1 MDQHVCSAPVVLV
14 SALLRD
20 AGFRHGFATRVGG
33 VSAAPF
39 DTLDF
44 GVQDDAANVAEN
56 LRRLGAAVGFDPASL
71 YQASQVHGA
80 GVLVASGGPSEMRTQ
95 EADALVAFAP
105 SFSGGAASVRPLRS
119 VGVRVADCT
128 PVLVGDP
135 LTGAALAIHAGWRGV
150 VAHVVAAGVSAMRAR
165 HPSRLVAAIGP
176 SIGVCCF
183 EVGED
188 VAESIATACGD
199 ASLAEGRGNRF
210 GSVVVRGA
218 HGSPKPHVDMRRAV
232 RAQLRA
238 LGLADASIEDVPG
251 CTKCDAEHFFSYR
264 RDGAKSGRHIAVIAA
279 R

>member
-44 GVQDDAANVAEN
+44 GVQDDAANLAEN

-150 VAHVVAAGVSAMRAR
+150 VAHVVAAGVSALRAR

-183 EVGED
+183 EVGDD

-199 ASLAEGRGNRF
+199 A
-210 GSVVVRGA
+210 SVVVRGA
-218 HGSPKPHVDMRRAV
+218 HGSPKPHVDMRSAV

-238 LGLADASIEDVPG
+238 AGLYDALIEDVPG
-251 CTKCDAEHFFSYR
+251 CTKCDAERFFSYR
-264 RDGAKSGRHIAVIAA
+264 RDGAKSGRHIAVIAT